1 MKNIFLSTLLCLG
14 FFSLIS
20 CGGDT
25 NYEKDYKNYEKDYK
39 DACAEQDWEKAY
51 QWVEKY
57 KEEADKNRIEAE
69 SVNPGWYGSGKSG
82 RKRYRAAIEKYEDL
96 AEFYQSKYEEGIR
109 YVAFQ
114 ECIYV
119 IENHGINGMLRVIGI
134 AKEHNLENWLY
145 PELLDVAR
153 KIGDE
158 ELEER
163 FKKIMTSSDANK
175 QEKDDLVG
183 TINVLSIG

>member
-1 MKNIFLSTLLCLG
+1 
-14 FFSLIS
+14 
-20 CGGDT
+20 
-25 NYEKDYKNYEKDYK
+25 
-39 DACAEQDWEKAY
+39 
-51 QWVEKY
+51 
-57 KEEADKNRIEAE
+57 
-69 SVNPGWYGSGKSG
+69 
-82 RKRYRAAIEKYEDL
+82 
-96 AEFYQSKYEEGIR
+96 
-109 YVAFQ
+109 
-114 ECIYV
+114 
-119 IENHGINGMLRVIGI
+119 MLRVIGI